1 MDISIGFEVQFTN
14 DLSFINLNDSFEKA
28 QTYSLD
34 IKRNYP
40 PWVTINEHVK
50 VNVDATDGERFKT
63 FLNSLKR
70 QQKTTYDLKYTSPY
84 YETNKVM
91 RIPNSLLKQNKYF
104 NDMEYMITYTEEVA
118 VEIENLWN
126 YMKMKTRM
134 AIQEIKSSLAEYT
147 QIYQITSRKVPY
159 KRILY
164 NPQKNI
170 MILQNEELNNTLF
183 RIQCTIGLPVVQA
196 CELMLYLYSLF
207 GEKERQ
213 FETARQYA
221 EIFPEY
227 YDYMFLFSYSFLTRS
242 IRKSSF
248 FFIRASFYKL
258 FKLFLDR
265 KDVIKIRKQ
274 IEEQLQD
281 NDIFLDYF
289 DTIHTFELSP
299 LTDQK
304 MQFLTQST
312 YFEVDAEN
320 PIILIEIRFFH
331 ALLCKEHGSLDCDL
345 TIDILKQLQNRV
357 REVQQHKDELPR
369 RDNIIVRS
377 SVGKPLVT
385 ITANPLQKISQ
396 VRKKINQ
403 KLVSLGMP
411 QYDKQMHIRGKSTRK
426 KGQDELDKL
435 ADYTLQMDNSITIDY
450 STPDNLVDS
459 LIRGQIAFQDFV
471 KLQPL
476 EEIPK
481 PLLIKII
488 QQQEQAKDT
497 KQALFGMST
506 QQLVKMIQ
514 RIYQQKKRQQTIP
527 PQWSW

>member
-14 DLSFINLNDSFEKA
+14 DLSFINLNDSFETAEK
-28 QTYSLD
+28 YSLD

-50 VNVDATDGERFKT
+50 VNVDATDGERFET
-63 FLNSLKR
+63 FINSLKR

-91 RIPNSLLKQNKYF
+91 RIPTSLLKQNKYF
-104 NDMEYMITYTEEVA
+104 NDMEYMITYPEEVS
-118 VEIENLWN
+118 VEIGNLWN
-126 YMKMKTRM
+126 YMKVKTRM
-134 AIQEIKSSLAEYT
+134 AIQEIETSFAEFT
-147 QIYQITSRKVPY
+147 QIYQITSPKFPY
-159 KRILY
+159 KKMLY

-170 MILQNEELNNTLF
+170 MILQNEKLNNTLF

-196 CELMLYLYSLF
+196 CELMLYLYLLF

-221 EIFPEY
+221 EKFPDN
-227 YDYMFLFSYSFLTRS
+227 YDYMFLFSYSFLTRF

-258 FKLFLDR
+258 SKLFLNQ
-265 KDVIKIRKQ
+265 KDVINIRKQ
-274 IEEQLQD
+274 IEIEEFD
-281 NDIFLDYF
+281 NKDVFLDYF
-289 DTIHTFELSP
+289 DTIHKSELSTI
-299 LTDQK
+299 TDQSI
-304 MQFLTQST
+304 QFLTQST
-312 YFEVDAEN
+312 YFEVDAES

-331 ALLCKEHGSLDCDL
+331 ALLCKEHGSLDCDMS
-345 TIDILKQLQNRV
+345 INILKQLQNGKKG
-357 REVQQHKDELPR
+357 VQQHKDELP

-396 VRKKINQ
+396 VRRKLNQ
-403 KLVSLGMP
+403 KLVRIGLP
-411 QYDKQMHIRGKSTRK
+411 EYDKPMHIKGKSTK
-426 KGQDELDKL
+426 DEFNVL
-435 ADYTLQMDNSITIDY
+435 ADYSSQIDTSITIDY
-450 STPDNLVDS
+450 STPDNLVEN
-459 LIRGQIAFQDFV
+459 LIAKQISFQDFK

-476 EEIPK
+476 NQIPK

-488 QQQEQAKDT
+488 QQQEQAKEK
-497 KQALFGMST
+497 KQSLLGMST

-514 RIYQQKKRQQTIP
+514 KIYQQKTRQQAIP